1 MSDSPSESSE
11 PQPQVDP
18 ANLMLV
24 VVGAHLRA
32 ETADRPLAYRLVERI
47 RAWMEKHGQA
57 IVPPVMP
64 IVCSDI
70 WYVNDEALQ
79 SRPTISIG
87 GPGVNA
93 LSAYYHQKLKTAFA
107 REDDM
112 LIQLDPEFIDLRVSV
127 WGKDHN
133 LTVQALEMFVSK
145 YLDAYLRAVATQ
157 VEPKIE

>member
-1 MSDSPSESSE
+1 MSDSESESSDSQ
-11 PQPQVDP
+11 PQPDP
-18 ANLMLV
+18 ANLLLV

-47 RAWMEKHGQA
+47 RAWLEKHGQA
-57 IVPPVMP
+57 INPPVMP

-79 SRPTISIG
+79 GRPTISVG

-93 LSAYYHQKLKTAFA
+93 LSAYYHQKLKTAVA
-107 REDDM
+107 RSDDY
-112 LIQLDPEFIDLRVSV
+112 LIQLDPEFVDLRVSV
-127 WGKDHN
+127 WGRDHN
-133 LTVQALEMFVSK
+133 LTVAALEVFVSK